1 MKRQYSAASIV
12 EVVLYGNNWWRILFS
27 TNGQPASTLSS
38 VPKQS
43 CDVQHRQHNWRDLR
57 ETTISFFS
65 FFWAK
70 QTLLSVAI
78 IPTVYLRKAR
88 ESYTRRVQI
97 RCGIKIISFLFDWS
111 ASFETFSVLPTCDL
125 LSQWHL
131 KWSKWWIYWK
141 YIIQYDLHLIIIN
154 VFRDEPFW
162 GFPNK
167 GCTSLLILNFF

>member
-70 QTLLSVAI
+70 QTLLSDAI

-88 ESYTRRVQI
+88 EIYQSSANQMWNQDHLFFI
-97 RCGIKIISFLFDWS
+97 WLISFLWDFFCFTNLWFAVS
-111 ASFETFSVLPTCDL
+111 L
-125 LSQWHL
+125 
-131 KWSKWWIYWK
+131 
-141 YIIQYDLHLIIIN
+141 
-154 VFRDEPFW
+154 
-162 GFPNK
+162 
-167 GCTSLLILNFF
+167 TS